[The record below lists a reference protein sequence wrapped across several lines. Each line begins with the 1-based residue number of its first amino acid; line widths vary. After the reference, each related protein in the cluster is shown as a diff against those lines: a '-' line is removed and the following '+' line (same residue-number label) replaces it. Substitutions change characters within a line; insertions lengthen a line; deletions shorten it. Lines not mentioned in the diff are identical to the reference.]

1 MSTDETSQKSRHLQL
16 NLCKILNL
24 EEEEDYKKIKT
35 DNLTQIGSSAH
46 ADNEREKNDFYATP
60 QSAVVNFLNCY
71 LYRDKEVL
79 DKNLWECSCGDGAI
93 SKILENNGYNVFSSD
108 LIDRGY
114 GEQSDFMTYQEN
126 VGGGDIITN
135 PPFKLILPFLE
146 HAIKLLE
153 NGNKLIFL
161 MRLLCL
167 EGKQRN
173 EFFKKYP
180 IKYVYIHTTRIACTL
195 PDVQTKPASAIA
207 YAWYVWEKGYEGET
221 VIRWLP

>member
-1 MSTDETSQKSRHLQL
+1 M
-16 NLCKILNL
+16 
-24 EEEEDYKKIKT
+24 
-35 DNLTQIGSSAH
+35 
-46 ADNEREKNDFYATP
+46 
-60 QSAVVNFLNCY
+60 
-71 LYRDKEVL
+71 L

-114 GEQSDFMTYQEN
+114 GKQSDFMTYQEN

>member
-1 MSTDETSQKSRHLQL
+1 MKQL
-16 NLCKILNL
+16 NLCNMLNIKEI
-24 EEEEDYKKIKT
+24 EEQEKIKVG
-35 DNLTQIGSSAH
+35 NLTQLGSSAH
-46 ADNEREKNDFYATP
+46 ADHDRHKDDFYATP
-60 QSAVVNFLNCY
+60 QDAVVNFLNCF

-79 DKNLWECSCGDGAI
+79 NKNVWECSCGDGAI

-114 GEQSDFMTYQEN
+114 GEKKDFLTYQNN

-146 HAIKLLE
+146 HGIKLLE

-173 EFFKKYP
+173 EFFTKNP
-180 IKYVYIHTTRIACTL
+180 IKFVYVHTTRIACSR
-195 PDVQTKPASAIA
+195 PNQTENVATAIA
-207 YAWYVWEKGYEGET
+207 YAWYVWEKGYKGET
-221 VIRWLP
+221 IVRWLP